1 MIYFI
6 KQITLTHTYY
16 FNLVTSRAFQLVTFT
31 STLIYCHFRFLY
43 LNFAAHMLVLQYMKL
58 WSCYWLTLLHKDIP
72 AVCIEWFILN
82 FPFIQFCIACWWTL
96 DSFTLRCY
104 CCRLNST
111 NKEYVQGS
119 LVVLTT
125 CLYYSINN
133 RVNLKVK
140 WTWVPTVSLLINS
153 TNIYILL
160 GILVSNQPQSSNQYF
175 QNQHTG
181 IHQNAQFLYQK

>member
-1 MIYFI
+1 
-6 KQITLTHTYY
+6 
-16 FNLVTSRAFQLVTFT
+16 
-31 STLIYCHFRFLY
+31 
-43 LNFAAHMLVLQYMKL
+43 MLVLQYMKL

-96 DSFTLRCY
+96 DSFTLHCY
-104 CCRLNST
+104 CCWLNST

-119 LVVLTT
+119 LVVHTT

-181 IHQNAQFLYQK
+181 IHQNAPFPYQKSKNFLGAGFPSPSPRPLGASIERLRRSVGPPEKILATGLDIEPFW